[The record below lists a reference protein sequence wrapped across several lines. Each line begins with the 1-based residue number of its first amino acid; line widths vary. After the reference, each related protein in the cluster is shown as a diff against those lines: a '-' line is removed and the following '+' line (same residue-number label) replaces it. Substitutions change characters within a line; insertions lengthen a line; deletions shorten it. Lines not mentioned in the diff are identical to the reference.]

1 MPIIMDEMSCLII
14 AFPKSCGLSR
24 EALKP
29 NSLGKAAKRGRGH
42 VHRQDSISKVAI
54 MLFVACA
61 DIPLTYVLLSRS
73 HLRGD
78 VRLMRDRYDNVRQ
91 DPLAANVAI

>member
-1 MPIIMDEMSCLII
+1 MPIMDEMSCLIV
-14 AFPKSCGLSR
+14 AFPKSCGLST

-29 NSLGKAAKRGRGH
+29 NSLGKAARRGH
-42 VHRQDSISKVAI
+42 VHRQDSISKAG

-61 DIPLTYVLLSRS
+61 DIPLTYVLGRS
-73 HLRGD
+73 HLNGD

-91 DPLAANVAI
+91 DPFAANVAI